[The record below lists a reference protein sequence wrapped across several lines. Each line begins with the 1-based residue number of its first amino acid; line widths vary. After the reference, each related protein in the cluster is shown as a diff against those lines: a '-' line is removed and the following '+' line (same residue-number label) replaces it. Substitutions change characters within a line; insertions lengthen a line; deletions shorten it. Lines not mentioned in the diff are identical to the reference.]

1 MEVRE
6 LETLQNSIF
15 LPKFAINLVK
25 WEEVS

>member
-15 LPKFAINLVK
+15 LPKFAINLVS
-25 WEEVS
+25 ENTIQ